1 MTTAALPDVSAWS
14 EEWTLAN
21 GETVRVRPIR
31 PADAALEQAFVK
43 DLSPESR
50 YSRFMGDVGE
60 LSPEMLERF
69 TRIDYPHDLAL
80 IVTHVEAERE
90 REIAVAR
97 YITLPDAHTCEYAI
111 VVADAWQHHGIGH
124 RLMEALIRFARDG
137 GLARMEGYV
146 LATNRSMLEL
156 MHSLGFETGP
166 SQEGPQVRTV
176 SLELG
181 GPGANL
187 G

>member
-1 MTTAALPDVSAWS
+1 MTTAALPDISAWS
-14 EEWTLAN
+14 EDWTLAD
-21 GETVRVRPIR
+21 GEKVRVRPIR
-31 PADAALEQAFVK
+31 PADAVLEQAFVQ

-80 IVTHVEAERE
+80 IVTHVDSGRE

-97 YITLPDAHTCEYAI
+97 YITLPDSRNCEFAI

-124 RLMEALIRFARDG
+124 RLMEVLIRFARDG

-156 MHSLGFETGP
+156 MHSLSFETGP

-176 SLELG
+176 SLELA
-181 GPGANL
+181 GPEANL

>member
-14 EEWTLAN
+14 EEWTLAD

-80 IVTHVEAERE
+80 IVTHVEAGRE

-97 YITLPDAHTCEYAI
+97 YITLPDGRSCEYAI

-124 RLMEALIRFARDG
+124 RLMEALIRFAREG